1 MLRETS
7 VLLCCS
13 SGKPLYLHLVLQLHA
28 LRVPCRGLHRIGG
41 AGRMRATAAA
51 PGNRPNDARRHQ
63 SAAASSTAPS
73 RQVRG
78 SASLLRSLAPK
89 SVSQQP
95 LGIDLWIILSFPH
108 FGCTPELPA
117 LVLCMHCS
125 AALRS
130 STVPSPQV
138 RLNLTTAC
146 PNLPSQR
153 MQVPSLLAHLI
164 YVMVWCCGLL
174 CRAVCADLCAASD
187 PLV

>member
-7 VLLCCS
+7 VLIYCS
-13 SGKPLYLHLVLQLHA
+13 SGNSLCLILVLQLHA

-41 AGRMRATAAA
+41 AGRVRATAAA

-63 SAAASSTAPS
+63 SAAAAPHPHLPPHLRGRFEAVLPCCAVLSPRASHSS
-73 RQVRG
+73 
-78 SASLLRSLAPK
+78 L
-89 SVSQQP
+89 
-95 LGIDLWIILSFPH
+95 LGIDLWIILLFPH

-138 RLNLTTAC
+138 RLNLPTAC

-153 MQVPSLLAHLI
+153 MQVGPFPSTFIAGSSDISYGMVLWLA
-164 YVMVWCCGLL
+164 M
-174 CRAVCADLCAASD
+174 
-187 PLV
+187 